1 MASRQTDKNSSETDA
16 KTFADFDL
24 LGLEQFGDRLK
35 NHVVAEYP
43 FADGSLVISL
53 DGRFGC
59 GKTCFLEMFEQQLKK
74 DGFEAIYV
82 NAWRNDFFDDPIVTL
97 LAEIIEYMEK
107 I

>member
-53 DGRFGC
+53 DGRFGS
-59 GKTCFLEMFEQQLKK
+59 GKTCFLEMFEQQLKE
-74 DGFEAIYV
+74 DEFEAIYV